1 MQFRFRRRLR
11 SPSSFFPHCCSA
23 DNATPP
29 NRPRGKRTVHRRFV
43 KRRRP
48 LSLTMASRINGGG
61 GEEEMGS
68 PIRTPR
74 QATQMQRQNAPSSI
88 FRRPNNFLPRAH
100 VTRIQNRSFLPPP
113 TQPEPLRVRPRP
125 PAHPGARLPR
135 PLIGARSRV
144 PPPGGDADHGRSRR
158 TARSP
163 SARGGGGGHGIAR
176 RGAGDL
182 ALNTKGLLFLFLFF
196 SFQDPE
202 TEAQTKNAL
211 VYISV
216 RRR

>member
-1 MQFRFRRRLR
+1 MEGTDPYVQ
-11 SPSSFFPHCCSA
+11 
-23 DNATPP
+23 
-29 NRPRGKRTVHRRFV
+29 
-43 KRRRP
+43 
-48 LSLTMASRINGGG
+48 GGG
-61 GEEEMGS
+61 GTRKPGPPKTKDGLYCTPSVRKEEEAVVPDNGFPNKWGRGRRGNGIAYSYTS
-68 PIRTPR
+68 PSHTNA
-74 QATQMQRQNAPSSI
+74 ATECLLLLHFPPAEQFP
-88 FRRPNNFLPRAH
+88 PRAH
-100 VTRIQNRSFLPPP
+100 VTRIQNRSFLLP
-113 TQPEPLRVRPRP
+113 QPEPLRVRPRP

-144 PPPGGDADHGRSRR
+144 PPPGGDADHGRARR

-163 SARGGGGGHGIAR
+163 SAPGGGGGHGIAR

-182 ALNTKGLLFLFLFF
+182 ALSIKGLLFLFLFF